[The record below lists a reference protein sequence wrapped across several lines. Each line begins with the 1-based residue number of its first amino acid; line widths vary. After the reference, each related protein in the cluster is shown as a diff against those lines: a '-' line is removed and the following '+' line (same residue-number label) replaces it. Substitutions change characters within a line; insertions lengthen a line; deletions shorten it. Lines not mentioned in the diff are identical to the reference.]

1 MRRVL
6 SLACLPLFLVAVGCT
21 NKGPSQS
28 QAGSSHLARAVLG
41 AIRQPREGQ
50 FPDPRSVVEFLVE
63 QVRKQ
68 DIDEALRAF
77 PIAETLKG
85 ETFTESART
94 MKVFVPDTSPLPAPC
109 FHNLSRALGRPVMEI
124 HRLSLALLGVDP
136 GMHFTIPSQ
145 ESVKEFESRLD
156 TSKLRGAKISRFNII
171 ERGARSRGD
180 LTSPQVLMGIT
191 EIQGAEFEIECSGN
205 VVACDAFVGH
215 ISGNWRILSL
225 SVRGLREA
233 RE

>member
-1 MRRVL
+1 MREVL
-6 SLACLPLFLVAVGCT
+6 NLACLPLFLVAVGCT
-21 NKGPSQS
+21 YKGPSQS
-28 QAGSSHLARAVLG
+28 QAGSSQLSRAVLG
-41 AIRQPREGQ
+41 AILEPHKGQ

-85 ETFTESART
+85 ETFTEFAKA
-94 MKVFVPDTSPLPAPC
+94 MKAFVPDTSPLPAPC

-124 HRLSLALLGVDP
+124 HHLSLALLGVDP
-136 GMHFTIPSQ
+136 MMSFSIPSQ
-145 ESVKEFESRLD
+145 ESVEEFESRLD
-156 TSKLRGAKISRFNII
+156 TSKLRGARISRFNIN
-171 ERGARSRGD
+171 ERGARSRGS
-180 LTSPQVLMGIT
+180 LMSPQLLMGIT
-191 EIQGAEFEIECSGN
+191 EIQVAEFELECSGN
-205 VVACDAFVGH
+205 VVECDAFVGH

-233 RE
+233 SE